1 MKRLVRTDPRWS
13 AHGLLLALLALLC
26 QAFIVVVPMAHV
38 SEPAAFAGI
47 PLCHG
52 GTSADADAGQPAAP
66 HRHDVPC
73 ALCPV
78 CQALGSVALLPV
90 PTSACLAAPTQ
101 MAAPVAPPPPSR
113 APPVAAVLAAIFPTG
128 PPLPASIRA

>member
-1 MKRLVRTDPRWS
+1 MELVRTELRCS
-13 AHGLLLALLALLC
+13 AHGLLLAVLALLC
-26 QAFIVVVPMAHV
+26 QTFIATAPLPR
-38 SEPAAFAGI
+38 PAQAAVFAGV

-52 GTSADADAGQPAAP
+52 GASDDTDGQQPAAP

-78 CQALGSVALLPV
+78 CQALGSVALLPI
-90 PTSACLAAPTQ
+90 PTSACLAPPTQ
-101 MAAPVAPPPPSR
+101 VAAPVPPPPPAR
-113 APPVAAVLAAIFPTG
+113 APPVTTVLAATFPTG